1 MNVFH
6 KIALQSL
13 KQNKS
18 RTFVT
23 IIGVI
28 LSSAL
33 ITAIFTFAV
42 SLQNYVVNGAV
53 KRYGDWQI
61 GFLDV
66 PASFV
71 QTQMEDKRVDRVVY
85 FENIGYAML
94 EGGVNEYKPYLFIA
108 GLGEECLNALPVNLL
123 SGRLPES
130 SGEVIV
136 PAHVAS
142 NGGVKFSL
150 GDTITLTVGQRIS
163 KENVQHPDT
172 DADNAADTAG
182 DWSGQSP
189 DMQAGEI
196 LNQHDPYRTGDSGG
210 EELVPMT
217 EKTYTVVGI
226 YQRPSFEERSAPGYT
241 LITAAEEILLSSSLT
256 AFITLEDPYQLH
268 SYQKDVQGGD
278 SMLNDNVL
286 RFMGLSNDTLF
297 NTLLY
302 STGGILVLLIM
313 IGSIFMIYNAFNIS
327 LNERTHQFGIFL
339 SVGATEKQLR
349 SLVLF
354 EGFCIGLVGIPLGIL
369 LALPGIQLILS
380 VVEKSF
386 GNILYG
392 DVALKMVISPVI
404 LACALVTSMVTIL
417 VSAFIPARKAA
428 CTPIMECIRQN
439 GEIKV
444 AEKDVR
450 ISKFTERMYELE
462 GLLALKNFKRNK
474 GRYRS
479 IVLSL
484 TFSVV
489 LFVSC
494 SAFGLYMQQEAAASI
509 VDVDYDISFSA
520 KDMEEDEFLMLYDN
534 LKNVDGVY
542 ESSWHMVDDDA
553 SGLREMTF
561 RSGNPGQSRTQM
573 KEIIEGA
580 SVTSGYSLENYHELL
595 EQNRNLLFIVN
606 LFTVVFSGMIALIAV
621 ANVFNTI
628 STNIKLRKREL
639 AMIRSVGM
647 SDRDFSKMMGVEC
660 IFYGMRTLLFSLPL
674 SAVFSFLIYYGIA
687 GGRISGTDG
696 LSFTLPWG
704 SIAVSLWGVFLVIFI
719 TTLYTTSRIK
729 KENIIDA
736 LRDDT
741 V

>member
-1 MNVFH
+1 MNIFH

-18 RTFVT
+18 RTAVT
-23 IIGVI
+23 IIGVT

-33 ITAIFTFAV
+33 IAAIATFAV
-42 SLQNYVVNGAV
+42 SLQNYVVNGAAR
-53 KRYGDWQI
+53 RYGDWQI
-61 GFLDV
+61 AFTDV

-71 QTQMEDKRVDRVVY
+71 QEQGEDKRVESVVS

-94 EGGVNEYKPYLFIA
+94 ECGINEYKPYLFIA
-108 GLGEECLNALPVNLL
+108 GMSEECLDALPVKLL
-123 SGRLPES
+123 SGRLPAS

-136 PAHVAS
+136 PTHVAS
-142 NGGVKFSL
+142 NGGVKLSL
-150 GDTITLTVGQRIS
+150 GDTIALAVGQRRS
-163 KENVQHPDT
+163 KE
-172 DADNAADTAG
+172 
-182 DWSGQSP
+182 

-196 LNQHDPYRTGDSGG
+196 LNQHDPYRTG
-210 EELVPMT
+210 EELVPVT
-217 EKTYTVVGI
+217 GKTYTVVGV

-241 LITAAEEILLSSSLT
+241 LITAAEGAVPGHSLT
-256 AFITLEDPYQLH
+256 AFVTLKDPYQLH
-268 SYQKDVQGGD
+268 SYRADAQGGD

-302 STGGILVLLIM
+302 STAGILVLLIM
-313 IGSIFMIYNAFNIS
+313 IGSIFMIYNAFHIS

-354 EGFCIGLVGIPLGIL
+354 ESFCIGLVGIPLGML
-369 LALPGIQLILS
+369 LALPGIGLILS

-392 DVALKMVISPVI
+392 GVALTMVVSPVP
-404 LACALVTSMVTIL
+404 LACAVAVSMVTIL
-417 VSAFIPARKAA
+417 ISAYIPAKKAA
-428 CTPIMECIRQN
+428 RTPIMECLRQT

-444 AEKDVR
+444 SEKDVKVSGITGR
-450 ISKFTERMYELE
+450 LYDLE
-462 GLLALKNFKRNK
+462 GVLALKNFRRNK
-474 GRYRS
+474 RRYRS

-494 SAFGLYMQQEAAASI
+494 STFGSCLQQEAAGSI
-509 VDVDYDISFSA
+509 VDVDYDISFST

-542 ESSWHMVDDDA
+542 DSSWHTVDSD
-553 SGLREMTF
+553 SPGMREMTF
-561 RSGNPGQSRTQM
+561 RSGNPGQSHTQM

-580 SVTSGYSLENYHELL
+580 GVTSGYSLENYHELL

-647 SDRDFSKMMGVEC
+647 SDRDFNRMMRFEC
-660 IFYGMRTLLFSLPL
+660 IFYGMQTLVFSLPL
-674 SAVFSFLIYYGIA
+674 SAVFSFLIYLGIA
-687 GGRISGTDG
+687 RERPGRAEG
-696 LSFTLPWG
+696 LTFSLPWG
-704 SIAVSLWGVFLVIFI
+704 SIAVSLCGVFLVIFI
-719 TTLYTTSRIK
+719 TTLYTVDRIK

-736 LRDDT
+736 LRDDMA
-741 V
+741 

>member
-33 ITAIFTFAV
+33 ITAIATFAF
-42 SLQNYVVNGAV
+42 SLQNYVIIGAV
-53 KRYGDWQI
+53 RRYGDWQI
-61 GFLDV
+61 GFTDV

-71 QTQMEDKRVDRVVY
+71 QEQLEDKRVDRVVF
-85 FENIGYAML
+85 FENIGYAIL
-94 EGGVNEYKPYLFIA
+94 EGGINEYKPYLFIA
-108 GLGEECLNALPVNLL
+108 GLGGECLDTLPVNLL
-123 SGRLPES
+123 SGRLPAN

-150 GDTITLTVGQRIS
+150 GDTIALTVGQRCS
-163 KENVQHPDT
+163 KEDMQYPNT
-172 DADNAADTAG
+172 DAGNTVGTAG
-182 DWSGQSP
+182 VWSGQNP
-189 DMQAGEI
+189 DMRAREI
-196 LNQHDPYRTGDSGG
+196 LNQHDPYRTEESGG
-210 EELVPMT
+210 EELIPVT
-217 EKTYTVVGI
+217 EKTYMVVGI

-241 LITAAEEILLSSSLT
+241 LITAAEGTSSVHSLT
-256 AFITLEDPYQLH
+256 AFVTLKDPYQLH
-268 SYQKDVQGGD
+268 SYRVEVQGGD

-369 LALPGIQLILS
+369 LALPGIRLILS
-380 VVEKSF
+380 IVSKSF

-392 DVALKMVISPVI
+392 DVALTMVISPVI
-404 LACALVTSMVTIL
+404 LACAVAVSMITIL
-417 VSAFIPARKAA
+417 ISAYIPAKKAA
-428 CTPIMECIRQN
+428 RTSIMECIRQT

-444 AEKDVR
+444 SEKDVKV
-450 ISKFTERMYELE
+450 SWLTERLYELE
-462 GLLALKNFKRNK
+462 GVLALKNFKRNK

-494 SAFGLYMQQEAAASI
+494 SAFGIYIQQEAVASI
-509 VDVDYDISFSA
+509 VDVDYDISFFA

-542 ESSWHMVDDDA
+542 DSSWYTMDSDTY
-553 SGLREMTF
+553 GTREMTF
-561 RSGNPGQSRTQM
+561 RSSNPGQSQTQM

-580 SVTSGYSLENYHELL
+580 SVTSEYSLENYHELL

-639 AMIRSVGM
+639 AMIRSIGM
-647 SDRDFSKMMGVEC
+647 SDHDFNKMMGFEC

-674 SAVFSFLIYYGIA
+674 SVIFSLLIYYGIA
-687 GGRISGTDG
+687 GGRIGGATG
-696 LSFTLPWG
+696 LTFTLPWG
-704 SIAVSLWGVFLVIFI
+704 SILVSLCGVFLVIFI

-729 KENIIDA
+729 RENIIDA
-736 LRDDT
+736 LRDDME
-741 V
+741 

>member
-6 KIALQSL
+6 KIALQDL

-28 LSSAL
+28 LSTAL
-33 ITAIFTFAV
+33 ITAITTFAV
-42 SLQNYVVNGAV
+42 SLQNYVINGAI
-53 KRYGDWQI
+53 KKYSDWHI
-61 GFLDV
+61 AFTDV
-66 PASFV
+66 PSSFV
-71 QTQMEDKRVDRVVY
+71 QEQVRDKRVDRVVFY
-85 FENIGYAML
+85 ENIGYAML
-94 EGGVNEYKPYLFIA
+94 DGGVNEYKPYLFIA
-108 GLGEECLNALPVNLL
+108 GLDQECLDALPVNLL

-142 NGGVKFSL
+142 NGGVKFSI
-150 GDTITLTVGQRIS
+150 GDTLVLDVGQRS
-163 KENVQHPDT
+163 PD
-172 DADNAADTAG
+172 
-182 DWSGQSP
+182 GQSLNAQHTNT
-189 DMQAGEI
+189 DGDNTANQQA
-196 LNQHDPYRTGDSGG
+196 LNQHDPYRTGDLGG
-210 EELVPMT
+210 ETLIPT
-217 EKTYTVVGI
+217 GEKTYTVVGF
-226 YQRPSFEERSAPGYT
+226 YQRPAFEERFAPGYT
-241 LITAAEEILLSSSLT
+241 LITAAEDTLSAHSLT
-256 AFITLEDPYQLH
+256 AFVTLKEPYQLR
-268 SYQKDVQGGD
+268 SYREDVKGGD

-286 RFMGLSNDTLF
+286 RFMGLSDDTLF

-349 SLVLF
+349 SSVLF
-354 EGFCIGLVGIPLGIL
+354 EGICIGAAGIPLGML
-369 LALPGIQLILS
+369 LALPGIQLILTI
-380 VVEKSF
+380 VEKNF
-386 GNILYG
+386 RNILYS
-392 DVALKMVISPVI
+392 DVPLSLVISPVI
-404 LACALVTSMVTIL
+404 LVGAVVISMVTIL
-417 VSAFIPARKAA
+417 ISAYLPAKKAA
-428 CTPIMECIRQN
+428 RTPVMECIRQT

-444 AEKDVR
+444 GEKDVK
-450 ISKFTERMYELE
+450 ISKLTERIYELE
-462 GLLALKNFKRNK
+462 GVLALKNFKRNK

-494 SAFGLYMQQEAAASI
+494 SAFGLYMQMEAAGTI
-509 VDVDYDISFSA
+509 VDVDYDLSFSA
-520 KDMEEDEFLMLYDN
+520 KDMEEEEFFMLYDN

-542 ESSWHMVDDDA
+542 ESSWHTVDSDET
-553 SGLREMTF
+553 LMWEIIF
-561 RSGNPGQSRTQM
+561 RSTNPGQSKTQM

-580 SVTSGYSLENYHELL
+580 GIVSGYSLENYHELL

-628 STNIKLRKREL
+628 STNIRQRKREL
-639 AMIRSVGM
+639 AMIRSIGM
-647 SDRDFSKMMGVEC
+647 SDRDFNKMMGFEC
-660 IFYGMRTLLFSLPL
+660 IFYGMQTLVISLPL
-674 SAVFSFLIYYGIA
+674 SVIFSFLIYHGIA
-687 GGRISGTDG
+687 GGRIGGAEGFTFILP
-696 LSFTLPWG
+696 LS
-704 SIAVSLWGVFLVIFI
+704 SIAVSLCGVFLVIFI
-719 TTLYTTSRIK
+719 ATLYTVSRIK

-736 LRDDT
+736 LRDDM